1 MKRRCSLILLAVF
14 LTLWTVRP
22 AGASGEAAEACAP
35 SAAVVGQVE
44 RGVADPADARAL
56 LSRIEAACAE
66 GFPPA
71 PFEGKV
77 AEGLAKGVS
86 PARIVRTLDAKL
98 DAFRDGAV
106 VLRDCGAPVSPQILT
121 VLGEGMF
128 GEAPPAMLRDYVCA
142 YASRQAGPFL
152 TGLEMTLLLHRAGF
166 DYGLTR
172 TLLDAG
178 FESGSLAPPWRYFV
192 RVVLVARQRGVTD
205 ETVTRTAIDVARGG
219 GSPSDVS
226 ARLGFTD
233 RDLSGRSLD
242 R

>member
-1 MKRRCSLILLAVF
+1 LAVVI
-14 LTLWTVRP
+14 TLWTVRP
-22 AGASGEAAEACAP
+22 AGASGEAADACAP
-35 SAAVVGQVE
+35 SVAVAGQVE
-44 RGVADPADARAL
+44 SGVADPADVRAL

-66 GFPPA
+66 GFPAA
-71 PFEGKV
+71 PFEGKL
-77 AEGLAKGVS
+77 AEGLAKKVP

-98 DAFRDGAV
+98 EAFRGGAAM
-106 VLRDCGAPVSPQILT
+106 LRDCGAPISPEILT
-121 VLGEGMF
+121 VVGEGMF

-142 YASRQAGPFL
+142 YAARQAGPFL

-178 FESGSLAPPWRYFV
+178 FESGSLAAPWRYFV
-192 RVVLVARQRGVTD
+192 RVVLVARQRGVAD
-205 ETVTRTAIDVARGG
+205 ETVTRTAIDVVRGG

-233 RDLSGRSLD
+233 RDLSGRTLD